1 MNDILS
7 NSSDKQKYLLNKN
20 FKIDIDRKTYLDALS
35 GLLIIH
41 MILGHVFQWAGLTD
55 YTFYKW
61 QTTILF
67 FFMPWFFFKSGM
79 LHNSN
84 RTIKEILS
92 KSINGLIK
100 PCLPALF
107 IGLCIYW
114 WNLVLKDDFNWIHYF
129 LTPLKNLALFGDIV
143 GNSPLWFIVAL
154 FLVKPIFHLLSASKP
169 FVKIIYILLLI
180 GMLLI
185 VQGKHLPQYIQ
196 YTGLGLLFYGL
207 GYYFKEVSTKNII
220 IIISLLIY
228 TLSIFYPQFTDF
240 HTGTVIHGSYW
251 GWIISSFAGII
262 LINYIFKTIPST
274 YTRTLTAIGK
284 RSMSL
289 FIWHWPILYFTN
301 TTITVLYNKECHE
314 WEYFSIYLAG
324 CVFLF
329 SVILLKH
336 DK

>member
-1 MNDILS
+1 MNGILS
-7 NSSDKQKYLLNKN
+7 NSSDKQKYFLNKN
-20 FKIDIDRKTYLDALS
+20 FKIDINRKTYLDALS

-61 QTTILF
+61 QTTILY

-79 LHNSN
+79 FHNSN

-92 KSINGLIK
+92 KSIDGLIK

-107 IGLCIYW
+107 LGLCIYW
-114 WNLVLKDDFNWIHYF
+114 WNLILKDDFNWIHYF
-129 LTPLKNLALFGDIV
+129 LTPLKEIIVFGEII

-154 FLVKPIFHLLSASKP
+154 FLIKPTFQLFITSRLSTKVIVTIFLVGILS
-169 FVKIIYILLLI
+169 IQ
-180 GMLLI
+180 
-185 VQGKHLPQYIQ
+185 QGKHLPLYIQ

-207 GYYFKEVSTKNII
+207 GYYCKEISTKNT

-251 GWIISSFAGII
+251 GWIISSFAGIS
-262 LINYIFKTIPST
+262 LINYIFKTIPSA
-274 YTRTLTAIGK
+274 YTRSLTAIGK
-284 RSMSL
+284 QSMSL
-289 FIWHWPILYFTN
+289 FVWHWPILYFIN
-301 TTITVLYNKECHE
+301 TLINVLYDKECNA
-314 WEYFSIYLAG
+314 WNCFSFYIAG
-324 CVFLF
+324 CVLLF
-329 SVILLKH
+329 SFVAKH
-336 DK
+336 NK